1 MYKIMKSKSLKELEK
16 KVSGLIRCG
25 YIPSG
30 NVSQIEDNKEFV
42 FVQALYKL
50 ENKTANSKDLS
61 LDSNHLDNGN
71 EITFKDVD
79 IVEEFESLSGE
90 KWEQG
95 DPNKIKAHEVLEMEH
110 QKIEQTISFTKRGN
124 SLSLK
129 KSWSSDYF
137 WPSDYFLF
145 TIMIPGPTTGIDNLS
160 YRLEDKYHAIA
171 LFILVQ
177 KYDNGNIKE
186 LGILLDK
193 LTEKHNTKIRKL

>member
-1 MYKIMKSKSLKELEK
+1 MYKIMKSKVLKELEK

-61 LDSNHLDNGN
+61 LDSSHLNSGN
-71 EITFKDVD
+71 KITFEDVD

-95 DPNKIKAHEVLEMEH
+95 DPNKIKAHEGLEMEH

-124 SLSLK
+124 SLFLK
-129 KSWSSDYF
+129 KSSW
-137 WPSDYFLF
+137 SDYFLF
-145 TIMIPGPTTGIDNLS
+145 TIMIPRPTTTRIDIDSLS
-160 YRLEDKYHAIA
+160 YRIEDKYHAIA

-193 LTEKHNTKIRKL
+193 LTEKYNTKIRKL